1 MNLFIQSNH
10 PQNGQLTFFTWLCTC
25 YIITH
30 FSIFDNFIA
39 HKYKYLLQKV
49 KKKTNH
55 FVYSAWL
62 CLILSCKVQVL
73 IFASKTLKLLMSVFS
88 WQLIWQV
95 K

>member
-49 KKKTNH
+49 KKKNKPFCLQCMIVFD
-55 FVYSAWL
+55 FVMQSAGVNF
-62 CLILSCKVQVL
+62 C
-73 IFASKTLKLLMSVFS
+73 F
-88 WQLIWQV
+88 
-95 K
+95 

>member
-49 KKKTNH
+49 KKKKPFCLQCMIVFD
-55 FVYSAWL
+55 FVMQSAGVNF
-62 CLILSCKVQVL
+62 C
-73 IFASKTLKLLMSVFS
+73 F
-88 WQLIWQV
+88 
-95 K
+95 